1 MSAVVMLGGAA
12 KTMGAVVEFVEFD
25 DCIMAKQESKSMK
38 TISSNDLH

>member
-25 DCIMAKQESKSMK
+25 DCIMAKQESKSKMH
-38 TISSNDLH
+38 ILL